1 MHAQQFV
8 DERQASSSDAINGD
22 SSISDEH
29 VNHRQEPLDDAMRE
43 MSRLLEIVSLAK
55 RRPMPT
61 PPTQRAIA
69 SPSTVMPYLEM
80 PPPVIYSRKKKG
92 SAGPRK

>member
-1 MHAQQFV
+1 MHAQEFV
-8 DERQASSSDAINGD
+8 DQRQASSSDAINGD
-22 SSISDEH
+22 SSISDE
-29 VNHRQEPLDDAMRE
+29 NHRQEPLDVAMRE

-55 RRPMPT
+55 RRPT

-80 PPPVIYSRKKKG
+80 TPPVIYSRKKKG
-92 SAGPRK
+92 SAEPRK